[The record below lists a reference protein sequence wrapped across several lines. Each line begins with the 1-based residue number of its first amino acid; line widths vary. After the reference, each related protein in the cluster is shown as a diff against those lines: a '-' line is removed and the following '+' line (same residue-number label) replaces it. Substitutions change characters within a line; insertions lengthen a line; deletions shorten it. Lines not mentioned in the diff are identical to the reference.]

1 MKRKSHIGTKI
12 MAFLTLAIILLAG
25 CQASPS
31 ASAPQASAVA
41 PQPSASASEPSVVAS
56 SAPETAEPSAEDPSQ
71 IAEPSS
77 QPGQG
82 GELKASYSTEPT
94 TWDPYLSEGADVRS
108 ILFNIYEGL
117 VKPSSNGDLVPAVAE
132 SYEISSD
139 ATTYTFILRKDG
151 KFSDGSVLDSA
162 DVVYSLNRAK
172 ELELSSALKSVSG
185 IEASG
190 SNQVVITL
198 SEPDVDFLPYLTLA
212 ILPEG
217 VDLANDPVGTG
228 PFILESYA
236 AEEEIVLGR
245 NPYYWNAG
253 HPYLDKVTLR
263 KTASVEATVM
273 ALQAGTID
281 ITSLTLENYGL
292 IDKTKFNFTERGS
305 ASVQQLNLNNIKEPF
320 TDPKVRQAISYAVN
334 VQEIIDLANG
344 GLGSKAGT
352 PVIPGLSAYYDETLE
367 SSYPT
372 DIEKAKSLLAE
383 AGKGEGF
390 AFEITVP
397 SNYAVHVN
405 TAQIISQQL
414 QKINVTANIVQVDWA
429 TWLSQVYQ
437 GRDFEAT
444 IISID
449 GSVLSPRSFLS
460 RYVSTSGSNFFNY
473 SSETYD
479 TLYAE
484 AQKELDLAKRVSLY
498 KDLQKLLSADA
509 ANVYIQDIKT
519 YVALSNVFEGYEDY
533 PLYVTDFSTIK
544 LK

>member
-1 MKRKSHIGTKI
+1 MKRKFPVFKKI
-12 MAFLTLAIILLAG
+12 LALLTLALIILAG

-31 ASAPQASAVA
+31 ANAPQASAPA
-41 PQPSASASEPSVVAS
+41 PQASDAAPQASD
-56 SAPETAEPSAEDPSQ
+56 SAPSPETEGAKDTQS
-71 IAEPSS
+71 
-77 QPGQG
+77 GQG

-117 VKPSSNGDLVPAVAE
+117 VKPSPSGELVPAVAE
-132 SYEISSD
+132 SCEISAD
-139 ATTYTFILRKDG
+139 AAAYTFTLRKDG
-151 KFSDGSVLDSA
+151 KFSDGSALDSS

-172 ELELSSALKSVSG
+172 ELEVSSAFKSVES

-190 SNQVVITL
+190 DDKVVITL
-198 SEPDVDFLPYLTLA
+198 SGPDVDFLPYLTLA

-217 VDLANDPVGTG
+217 VDLASNPVGTG

-236 AEEEIVLGR
+236 AEEEIVLAR
-245 NPYYWNAG
+245 NPYYWNEG
-253 HPYLDKVTLR
+253 HPFLDKVTLR
-263 KTASVEATVM
+263 KTASTEATVM
-273 ALQAGTID
+273 ALQAGAID
-281 ITSLTLENYGL
+281 IAALTLDNYGV

-305 ASVQQLNLNNIKEPF
+305 ASVQQLNLNNARDPF
-320 TDPKVRQAISYAVN
+320 TDPKVRQAISYVVN

-344 GLGSKAGT
+344 GLGTKAGT
-352 PVIPGLSAYYDETLE
+352 PVIPGLAAYYDESLE

-372 DIEKAKSLLAE
+372 DIEKAKALLAE
-383 AGKGEGF
+383 AGKGDGF
-390 AFEITVP
+390 TFDITVP

-414 QKINVTANIVQVDWA
+414 QRINVTANIVQVDWA

-437 GRDFEAT
+437 GREYEAT
-444 IISID
+444 IVSID

-460 RYVSTSGSNFFNY
+460 RYVSSSGSNFFNY

-479 TLYAE
+479 QLYAD
-484 AQKELDLAKRVSLY
+484 AQKELDLQKRISLY

-509 ANVYIQDIKT
+509 ANVYIQDIKS
-519 YVALSNVFEGYEDY
+519 YVALSNSFEGYEDY

-544 LK
+544 LAK